1 MHVEKDKNQRGECG
15 CIESI
20 DIGAYDTC
28 KNGCLYCYANSS
40 KLSVNNNYEQHD
52 CHSPL
57 LFGEPDEKDSIKE
70 RSVRSFADRQMTL
83 FDY

>member
-1 MHVEKDKNQRGECG
+1 MHIGKDKNQRGECG

-40 KLSVNNNYEQHD
+40 KSSVNNNYEQHD
-52 CHSPL
+52 CHSTL